1 MSSPLPLPLVAA
13 AGACLLLGACASP
26 VAGPV
31 PAALAL
37 LEKAC
42 LPALP
47 SVQPQAP
54 LATPPAVAAVRAT
67 EPAGMD
73 RIEIT
78 QTAGMAV
85 LRRVPAV
92 AALPQ
97 VPQVPQ
103 VPQAPQV
110 QQVRLEI
117 LNGNGRPGMAG
128 ALARSLAGRA
138 VRVTRTGNAPSFQVA
153 RTRVQYRPAQAQ
165 AARLLARQLGPAI
178 EVEPANCPNSELRL
192 ILGRDFDPAML
203 HSYYLLQLQL
213 ARQALA
219 QLV

>member
-1 MSSPLPLPLVAA
+1 MSSPLPLPLVAV

-42 LPALP
+42 LPTLP
-47 SVQPQAP
+47 RLQP
-54 LATPPAVAAVRAT
+54 LVPPAPQRAAVAVRAP

-85 LRRVPAV
+85 LRRVSAA

-97 VPQVPQ
+97 VQ
-103 VPQAPQV
+103 QV
-110 QQVRLEI
+110 QPVRLEI

-128 ALARSLAGRA
+128 ALARSLAGSA

-165 AARLLARQLGPAI
+165 AARLLAHQLGPAI
-178 EVEPANCPNSELRL
+178 EVVPADCPNSELRL

-203 HSYYLLQLQL
+203 HRHYLLQLQL

-219 QLV
+219 QLG

>member
-13 AGACLLLGACASP
+13 AGSCLLLGACASP

-54 LATPPAVAAVRAT
+54 LATPPAVAAVRAP

-78 QTAGMAV
+78 QTDGMAV
-85 LRRVPAV
+85 LRRVPAA
-92 AALPQ
+92 AAL
-97 VPQVPQ
+97 
-103 VPQAPQV
+103 PQV

-178 EVEPANCPNSELRL
+178 EVEPADCPNSELRL

-203 HSYYLLQLQL
+203 HRYYLLQLQL

>member
-42 LPALP
+42 LPTLP

-54 LATPPAVAAVRAT
+54 LATPPAVAAVRAP

-78 QTAGMAV
+78 QTDGMAV

-97 VPQVPQ
+97 
-103 VPQAPQV
+103 APQV
-110 QQVRLEI
+110 QQEQQVRLEI

-203 HSYYLLQLQL
+203 HRYYLLQLQL

>member
-1 MSSPLPLPLVAA
+1 MSSSLPLPLVAA
-13 AGACLLLGACASP
+13 AGSCLLLGACASP

-47 SVQPQAP
+47 SVQAQAP
-54 LATPPAVAAVRAT
+54 LALAPAVAAVRAP

-78 QTAGMAV
+78 QTDGMAV
-85 LRRVPAV
+85 LRRVPAA
-92 AALPQ
+92 AAL
-97 VPQVPQ
+97 
-103 VPQAPQV
+103 PQV

-178 EVEPANCPNSELRL
+178 EVEPADCPNSELRL

-203 HSYYLLQLQL
+203 HRYYLLQLQL

>member
-1 MSSPLPLPLVAA
+1 MSSPLPLPLVAV

-42 LPALP
+42 LPTLP
-47 SVQPQAP
+47 RLQP
-54 LATPPAVAAVRAT
+54 LVPPAPQRAAVAVRAP

-85 LRRVPAV
+85 LRRVSAA

-97 VPQVPQ
+97 VQPVQPVQ
-103 VPQAPQV
+103 QV
-110 QQVRLEI
+110 QPVQPVRLEI

-128 ALARSLAGRA
+128 ALARSLAGSA

-165 AARLLARQLGPAI
+165 AARLLAHQLGPAI
-178 EVEPANCPNSELRL
+178 DVVPADCPNSELRL

-203 HSYYLLQLQL
+203 HRHYLLQLQR

-219 QLV
+219 QLG

>member
-13 AGACLLLGACASP
+13 AGSCLLLGACASP

-54 LATPPAVAAVRAT
+54 LATPPAVAAVRAP

-78 QTAGMAV
+78 QTDGMAV
-85 LRRVPAV
+85 LRRVPAA

-97 VPQVPQ
+97 V
-103 VPQAPQV
+103 PQV

-203 HSYYLLQLQL
+203 HRYYLLQLQL

>member
-13 AGACLLLGACASP
+13 AGSCLLLGACASP

-42 LPALP
+42 LPTLP

-54 LATPPAVAAVRAT
+54 LALAPAVAAVRAP

-78 QTAGMAV
+78 QTDGMAV
-85 LRRVPAV
+85 LRRVPAA

-97 VPQVPQ
+97 VQ
-103 VPQAPQV
+103 QV

-178 EVEPANCPNSELRL
+178 EVEPVDCPNSELRL

-203 HSYYLLQLQL
+203 HRYYLLQLQL

>member
-1 MSSPLPLPLVAA
+1 MSSSLPLPLVAA
-13 AGACLLLGACASP
+13 AGSCLLLGACASP

-42 LPALP
+42 LPTLP

-54 LATPPAVAAVRAT
+54 LALAPAVAAVRAPQ
-67 EPAGMD
+67 PAGMD

-78 QTAGMAV
+78 QTDGMAV
-85 LRRVPAV
+85 LRRVPAA
-92 AALPQ
+92 AAL
-97 VPQVPQ
+97 
-103 VPQAPQV
+103 PQV

-178 EVEPANCPNSELRL
+178 EVEPVDCPNSELRL

-203 HSYYLLQLQL
+203 HRYYLLQLQL

>member
-1 MSSPLPLPLVAA
+1 MSSSLPLPLVAA
-13 AGACLLLGACASP
+13 AGSCLLLGACASP

-54 LATPPAVAAVRAT
+54 LATPPAVAAVRAP

-85 LRRVPAV
+85 LRRVPA
-92 AALPQ
+92 APALPQ
-97 VPQVPQ
+97 VP
-103 VPQAPQV
+103 
-110 QQVRLEI
+110 QVRLEI

-128 ALARSLAGRA
+128 ALARSLAGSA

-178 EVEPANCPNSELRL
+178 EVEPADCPNSELRL

-203 HSYYLLQLQL
+203 HRYYLLQLQL

>member
-1 MSSPLPLPLVAA
+1 MSSPLPLPLVAV

-42 LPALP
+42 LPTLP
-47 SVQPQAP
+47 RLQP
-54 LATPPAVAAVRAT
+54 LVPPAPQRAAVAVRAP

-85 LRRVPAV
+85 LRRVSAA

-97 VPQVPQ
+97 VQP
-103 VPQAPQV
+103 V
-110 QQVRLEI
+110 QPVRLEI

-128 ALARSLAGRA
+128 ALARSLAGSA

-165 AARLLARQLGPAI
+165 AARLLAYQLGPAI
-178 EVEPANCPNSELRL
+178 EVVPADCPNSELRL

-203 HSYYLLQLQL
+203 HRHYLLQLQL

-219 QLV
+219 QLG

>member
-26 VAGPV
+26 VADPV

-47 SVQPQAP
+47 SVQPQVP
-54 LATPPAVAAVRAT
+54 LALAPAVPAVRAP

-78 QTAGMAV
+78 QTDGMAV
-85 LRRVPAV
+85 LRRVPAA
-92 AALPQ
+92 AAL
-97 VPQVPQ
+97 
-103 VPQAPQV
+103 PQV

-128 ALARSLAGRA
+128 ALARSLAGSA

-178 EVEPANCPNSELRL
+178 EVEPADCPNSELRL

-203 HSYYLLQLQL
+203 HRYYLLQLQL

>member
-42 LPALP
+42 LPTLP

-54 LATPPAVAAVRAT
+54 LATPPAVAAVRAP
-67 EPAGMD
+67 EPADMD

-85 LRRVPAV
+85 LRRVPAA
-92 AALPQ
+92 AAL
-97 VPQVPQ
+97 
-103 VPQAPQV
+103 PQV

-138 VRVTRTGNAPSFQVA
+138 LRVTRTGNAPSFQVA
-153 RTRVQYRPAQAQ
+153 HTRVQYRPAQAQ

-203 HSYYLLQLQL
+203 HRYYLLQLQL

>member
-1 MSSPLPLPLVAA
+1 MSSPLPLPLVAV

-42 LPALP
+42 LPTLP
-47 SVQPQAP
+47 RLQP
-54 LATPPAVAAVRAT
+54 LVPPAPQRAAVAVRAP

-73 RIEIT
+73 RIEII

-85 LRRVPAV
+85 LRRVSAA

-97 VPQVPQ
+97 VQP
-103 VPQAPQV
+103 V
-110 QQVRLEI
+110 QPVQPVRLEI

-128 ALARSLAGRA
+128 ALARSLAGSA

-165 AARLLARQLGPAI
+165 AARLLAHQLGPAI
-178 EVEPANCPNSELRL
+178 DVVPADCPNSELRL

-203 HSYYLLQLQL
+203 HRHYLLQLQL

-219 QLV
+219 QLG

>member
-1 MSSPLPLPLVAA
+1 MSSPLPLPLVAV

-42 LPALP
+42 LPTLP
-47 SVQPQAP
+47 RLQP
-54 LATPPAVAAVRAT
+54 LVPPAPQRAAVAVRAP

-85 LRRVPAV
+85 LRRVSAA

-97 VPQVPQ
+97 VQPVQ
-103 VPQAPQV
+103 QV
-110 QQVRLEI
+110 QPVRLEI

-128 ALARSLAGRA
+128 ALARSLAGSA

-165 AARLLARQLGPAI
+165 AARLLAHQLGPSI
-178 EVEPANCPNSELRL
+178 EVVPADCPNSELRL

-203 HSYYLLQLQL
+203 HRHYLLQLQL

-219 QLV
+219 QLG